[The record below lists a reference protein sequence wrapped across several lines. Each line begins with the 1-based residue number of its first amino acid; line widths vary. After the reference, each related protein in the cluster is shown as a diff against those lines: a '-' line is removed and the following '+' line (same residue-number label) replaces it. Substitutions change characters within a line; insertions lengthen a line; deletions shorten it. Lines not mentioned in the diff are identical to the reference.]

1 MADSDKLSKED
12 LRALARELDSTGN
25 REVVEPEPKALEAP
39 EGDMDSAPEV
49 HLSQEEAE
57 KEYLKQHPDEAEKLK
72 LEDKPAESSDTIDD
86 VEEEPKSKER
96 KDKERLDK
104 NWKRMQEREKAA
116 RDLMD
121 EAIREKA
128 ELAKKERQVLVKTK
142 PADLMEAKATNP
154 DGSQGY
160 TVKQYQDAAKALREE
175 GNVELAL
182 EAETKAR
189 ETYTEA
195 FKKIWMANLET
206 LTEDYPDLS
215 DNKKPLTMKCNEIL
229 NSLPFLKT
237 LPDGCVYA
245 LRIAQGDTSKSMI
258 SELKAENTKLK
269 KEVEKLNYS
278 TRLTGS
284 GPAHYSGGDKEFE
297 SMSKKDQK
305 AHLRHLAHQADM
317 GRG

>member
-57 KEYLKQHPDEAEKLK
+57 KEYKKQHPEETK
-72 LEDKPAESSDTIDD
+72 LEDDKVAESSDTIDD
-86 VEEEPKSKER
+86 VEEEPKSKEQ
-96 KDKERLDK
+96 KDKDRLDK

-121 EAIREKA
+121 EAIKEKA

-142 PADLMEAKATNP
+142 PADLMDARSTNP

-160 TVKQYQDAAKALREE
+160 SVSQYQNAAKALREE

-182 EAETKAR
+182 EAEGKAR
-189 ETYTEA
+189 DTYTEA

-206 LTEDYPDLS
+206 LIEDHPELS

-317 GRG
+317 GR